1 MAIFP
6 NISDILPLKIINIPI
21 ADILNITK
29 FYVNNDHNFIRKTS
43 VTQDNF
49 KTDFNDHVVF
59 FCLMVLHVTY

>member
-1 MAIFP
+1 M
-6 NISDILPLKIINIPI
+6 
-21 ADILNITK
+21 LNITK